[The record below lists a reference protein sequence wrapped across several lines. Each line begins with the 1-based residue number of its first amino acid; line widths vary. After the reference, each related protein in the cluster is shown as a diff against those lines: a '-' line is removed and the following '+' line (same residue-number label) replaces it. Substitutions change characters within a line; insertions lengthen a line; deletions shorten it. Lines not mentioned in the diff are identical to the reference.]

1 MPVSD
6 DDDLHQLAKT
16 AFVVLGVLTF
26 VAWAIYD
33 GVGSFLDIS
42 EASVRQVPRLWLVHR
57 QDAA

>member
-33 GVGSFLDIS
+33 GVVFFLD
-42 EASVRQVPRLWLVHR
+42 L
-57 QDAA
+57 